1 MIGLVSNFQDGV
13 HVSAHAQPC
22 LCTPAM
28 VNLIAVLLV
37 PVAVILTDTI
47 GGGSPFAEYN
57 EGRAAWVNF
66 GTCFFG
72 VILTSLFGLPL
83 ILYHVQKL
91 SGLGLGL
98 WLASTV
104 VTFGASVSFVV
115 NLQHSLRKVQ
125 AYCVSLRTCA
135 DVVLDY
141 KAEGAVHL
149 RAGWPPDGSHN
160 ALLWRR
166 CWESKGLRVASS
178 H

>member
-1 MIGLVSNFQDGV
+1 MRGRARSTLTRDRRLSIS
-13 HVSAHAQPC
+13 
-22 LCTPAM
+22 AM

-83 ILYHVQKL
+83 ILYHITKL
-91 SGLGLGL
+91 TGLGLGL

-104 VTFGASVSFVV
+104 VTFTASVSA
-115 NLQHSLRKVQ
+115 LRGATSV
-125 AYCVSLRTCA
+125 
-135 DVVLDY
+135 
-141 KAEGAVHL
+141 KAPFTTHA
-149 RAGWPPDGSHN
+149 PC
-160 ALLWRR
+160 RR
-166 CWESKGLRVASS
+166 RFGTG
-178 H
+178 